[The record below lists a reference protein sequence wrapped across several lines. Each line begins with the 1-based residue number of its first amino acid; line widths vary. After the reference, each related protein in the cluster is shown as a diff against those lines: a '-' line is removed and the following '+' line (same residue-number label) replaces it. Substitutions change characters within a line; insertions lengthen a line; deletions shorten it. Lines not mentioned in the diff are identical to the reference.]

1 MYRRANKFS
10 NRVLDTPKLD
20 GKPQDCTQ
28 PCSVSTSVDNAAF
41 STLQS
46 RLARLEH
53 HLCHEQSSVIAG
65 SSREAPVAS
74 LIDLYMPD
82 QPQVPLCFD
91 ERRILP
97 GENSMQGTSGQA
109 HVSPV
114 QADVTVATAHSRG
127 QPKPQGDCLSFC
139 LGGIQGLAQPSATAA
154 SVKHSGGLRNS
165 NLSKG
170 YSTDVTTYA
179 PLPSCLKSAHKT
191 RISTHSERR
200 HGLLSLTYHSSSGSS
215 SISSISS
222 MGSEDDKKAG
232 IGCRDQ
238 DKQQCSTT
246 VKARRHSSDKAAKQC

>member
-1 MYRRANKFS
+1 MFRRAS
-10 NRVLDTPKLD
+10 YSPRREL
-20 GKPQDCTQ
+20 
-28 PCSVSTSVDNAAF
+28 NA
-41 STLQS
+41 
-46 RLARLEH
+46 
-53 HLCHEQSSVIAG
+53 
-65 SSREAPVAS
+65 
-74 LIDLYMPD
+74 
-82 QPQVPLCFD
+82 
-91 ERRILP
+91 
-97 GENSMQGTSGQA
+97 GTSGQA

-222 MGSEDDKKAG
+222 MGSEDDQKAS
-232 IGCRDQ
+232 IDAVIKTNSNVQ
-238 DKQQCSTT
+238 PQFKQGVSRLTKSLSNAQGREAIAS
-246 VKARRHSSDKAAKQC
+246 RHSVA